1 VRHPFLKTLAASP
14 RDPDFENV
22 ILSMHGDGTNGA
34 QSLTFLDSSANNYT
48 VSAGGGAYQGTF
60 SPFGDNWS
68 NYFDG
73 TGDYLTVPDNAAFDF
88 GTGDFTIE
96 CWFYINADSI
106 NNSLN
111 NVRRA
116 GLFSTMAASGV
127 RTNMYRLVI
136 DGSTSATGTGIVFTN
151 WQSDTAYI
159 VSATTTVSKNAWHHV
174 AVARSGTTTKLFL
187 DGSEIGSGTLGNQTV
202 NSSSDVKI
210 GRTHYSQEE
219 ELFIGYISNVRVL
232 KGTALYTGSYSVPTI
247 PLTAITNTSLLT
259 CNSNRFRDDSTNNFT
274 VTVNGDGYVRRFS
287 PFSRP
292 AAYSASAI
300 GGSGLIEGGLAGSFS
315 LAAGLSAF
323 SMAASDFSFEAWVY
337 KLGNPDGDDA
347 SIFSRNSGTGTPSE
361 ASYLFILG
369 PTNSEVYSGS
379 SAYSIAS
386 PNPVVRQWSH
396 VAWARTG
403 GTFSSYLNG
412 ARIGTIGT
420 LGTSSLN
427 VLSTAGLLIGA
438 DAVNG
443 FQLSGYLSGV
453 RIIKGSGG
461 YNATSS
467 TITVPTAPPTAVTN
481 TQLLLNFTNA
491 GIVDSAA
498 MGNVITN
505 NDAKLNTTT
514 KKYGTGSIQFDG
526 TGDNIEVYE
535 TVDQLL
541 RTGAFTIEMWVYRN
555 AAGVAH
561 SLIAKGGTSTGWLV
575 SINASN
581 VVVFTYGT
589 STITSITTIG
599 ATTWTHIAVV
609 REGTGTNQTKI
620 YINGTNSGTGTVA
633 TDFTQTNVMFIGCN
647 RVGQAFLNGYLDDIR
662 ITKGVARYTANFT
675 APTAAFPDL

>member
-1 VRHPFLKTLAASP
+1 MRHPFLKTLAAAP
-14 RDPDFENV
+14 RDPNFENV

-34 QSLTFLDSSANNYT
+34 QSLTFLDDSTNNHT
-48 VSAGGGAYQGTF
+48 VLVAGNAYQGTF

-73 TGDYLTVPDNAAFDF
+73 AGDYLTVPDNAAFDF

-96 CWFYINADSI
+96 CWFYISSNSTANA
-106 NNSLN
+106 
-111 NVRRA
+111 
-116 GLFSTMAASGV
+116 GGV
-127 RTNMYRLVI
+127 RKATLIANYPDYPANDGYTLVI
-136 DGSTSATGTGIVFTN
+136 DGSSSTTGTGLIFEN
-151 WQSDTAYI
+151 RWSGGSWS
-159 VSATTTVSKNAWHHV
+159 VSATTTISLNAWHHV

-187 DGSEIGSGTLGNQTV
+187 DGSEVASGTLGNQTV
-202 NSSSDVKI
+202 NSTLATTI
-210 GRTHYSQEE
+210 GRQQLIGSLQE
-219 ELFIGYISNVRVL
+219 FIGYISNIRLV
-232 KGTALYTGSYSVPTI
+232 KGTAVYTGSYSVPTV
-247 PLTAITNTSLLT
+247 PLTAISGTSLLT
-259 CNSNRFRDDSTNNFT
+259 CQSNRFRDTSTNNFT
-274 VTVNGDGYVRRFS
+274 ITRNGDVSVQRFS
-287 PFSRP
+287 PFSP
-292 AAYSASAI
+292 AAGYSEAAI
-300 GGSGLIEGGLAGSFS
+300 GGSARVDLDLYGYFEF
-315 LAAGLSAF
+315 AAGLSSF

-337 KLGNPDGDDA
+337 PAAAGDI
-347 SIFSRNSGTGTPSE
+347 SVFTRNEGAGAPAES
-361 ASYLFILG
+361 SYRFIVG
-369 PTNSEVYSGS
+369 STTSEVYSGTS
-379 SAYSIAS
+379 FYSVTS
-386 PNPVVRQWSH
+386 PNPAIRQWSH

-412 ARIGTIGT
+412 TRVGTTGT

-427 VLSTAGLLIGA
+427 VLATAPLYIA
-438 DAVNG
+438 IDAVNSFKLDG
-443 FQLSGYLSGV
+443 YISGT

-491 GIVDSAA
+491 GVVDSAA
-498 MGNVITN
+498 MGNVFTN

-526 TGDNIEVYE
+526 TGDNIEVFP

-561 SLIAKGGTSTGWLV
+561 SLIAKGGSTTGWLV

-581 VVVFTYGT
+581 AVVFTYGT
-589 STITSITTIG
+589 STITSTTTIG

-633 TDFTQTNVMFIGCN
+633 TDFTQTNNMFIGCN
-647 RVGQAFLNGYLDDIR
+647 RSGQTFLNGYLDDIR